1 MGLSDDLSRVR
12 TCAPTHF
19 ERHPQ
24 RSLVVLAAGLTVL
37 GLCMFVVRNGDVSSI
52 EDSVFNA
59 INGLPDWLKPPLSVL
74 QIFGSLAFVAA
85 AALAALAFR
94 K

>member
-1 MGLSDDLSRVR
+1 
-12 TCAPTHF
+12 
-19 ERHPQ
+19 
-24 RSLVVLAAGLTVL
+24 
-37 GLCMFVVRNGDVSSI
+37 MFVVRNGDVSSI